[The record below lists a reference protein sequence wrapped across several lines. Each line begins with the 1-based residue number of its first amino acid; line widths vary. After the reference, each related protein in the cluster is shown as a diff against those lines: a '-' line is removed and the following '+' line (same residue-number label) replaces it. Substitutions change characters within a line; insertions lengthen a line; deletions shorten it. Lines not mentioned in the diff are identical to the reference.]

1 MRHLIRWLAPFGII
15 ELRRRRFQLRQLEFP
30 ASDSQQPEEW
40 PKRSRLAIVNCGHAK
55 LREAK
60 QPWTLVDVGR
70 IRGKLAAGAARPSG
84 RSHGFG
90 LVHMAF
96 PPLPWQRWC
105 IMGRCYVCKK

>member
-70 IRGKLAAGAARPSG
+70 IRANWLRVRPDQAAAAMD
-84 RSHGFG
+84 
-90 LVHMAF
+90 LV
-96 PPLPWQRWC
+96 
-105 IMGRCYVCKK
+105 